1 MTDRNS
7 EKMYRPK
14 ELQARWRC
22 GDNKVREFIQ
32 TGALKAINLAT
43 ASSKLPRYLVPEWA
57 VLEFEASRM
66 TAADQRTS
74 ERAPRRSTARPPSRY

>member
-1 MTDRNS
+1 MASDS
-7 EKMYRPK
+7 DKMFRPK

-22 GDNKVREFIQ
+22 GDNKVRDFIQ
-32 TGALKAINLAT
+32 SGALKAINLAT

-66 TAADQRTS
+66 AVPEQPKR
-74 ERAPRRSTARPPSRY
+74 PRRQSNTRPPSRY